1 MHPTGNVAG
10 NADSETGRIN
20 LLLERDGMEATRL
33 WVERTL
39 AIYRQALASPHS
51 HASKKDYRLLFERSV
66 EDFERWLQSFAEAR
80 QT

>member
-39 AIYRQALASPHS
+39 AIYRQALTSPHS
-51 HASKKDYRLLFERSV
+51 HASKKEYRLLFERSV
-66 EDFERWLQSFAEAR
+66 EDFERWLQFFEEAR